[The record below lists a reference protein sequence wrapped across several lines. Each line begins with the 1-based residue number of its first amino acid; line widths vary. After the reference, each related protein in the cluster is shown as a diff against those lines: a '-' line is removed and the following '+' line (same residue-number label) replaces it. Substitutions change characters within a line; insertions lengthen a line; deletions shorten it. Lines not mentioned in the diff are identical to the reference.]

1 MHNRCWKT
9 QRFQWELAPS
19 SDAFKEQ
26 KEKPTYF
33 GRITLKEN
41 NMIIKDQFES
51 WTRKM
56 LSLLKDNLSKS
67 PGTGL

>member
-9 QRFQWELAPS
+9 QRFQWELPPS
-19 SDAFKEQ
+19 SDAFKE
-26 KEKPTYF
+26 KPTYF
-33 GRITLKEN
+33 RYITLKEN

-51 WTRKM
+51 WARQM

-67 PGTGL
+67 AGTGL